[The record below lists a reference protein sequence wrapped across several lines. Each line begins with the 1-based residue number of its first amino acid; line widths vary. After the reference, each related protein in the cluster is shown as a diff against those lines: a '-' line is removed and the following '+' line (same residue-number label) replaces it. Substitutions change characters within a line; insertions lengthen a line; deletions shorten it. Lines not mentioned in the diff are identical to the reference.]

1 MQLHTKIDDLQ
12 SQVGAL
18 VSTVRTLCADRNAPS
33 GSSQSPLLPENGDT
47 RHEPYDVPSSKEP
60 AYIGPTSF
68 AFGLDVP
75 GVDLP
80 PDASREDFQDLERSA
95 NAVDIS
101 KEHAYRM
108 IELFEETIGDVYPCV
123 DFNAIRQCASNVFD
137 EPPETVNRRLY
148 QTPTSQSTFD
158 RDFEILRATLAN
170 GLVLDGHG
178 QSGSAALLMD
188 RIETIMYSRVK
199 IFEVD
204 TKELL
209 LLLLMA
215 WNPRA
220 TTMPTLTRRP
230 EPLLL
235 PSR

>member
-1 MQLHTKIDDLQ
+1 M
-12 SQVGAL
+12 
-18 VSTVRTLCADRNAPS
+18 PS
-33 GSSQSPLLPENGDT
+33 P
-47 RHEPYDVPSSKEP
+47 KEP
-60 AYIGPTSF
+60 AYVGPTSF

-75 GVDLP
+75 GVDLRP
-80 PDASREDFQDLERSA
+80 ASSREDFRDLERSV
-95 NAVDIS
+95 NAIDLS

-137 EPPETVNRRLY
+137 APPETVYRRLY
-148 QTPTSQSTFD
+148 QAPSPLSNFD
-158 RDFEILRATLAN
+158 RDFEILRAILAN

-178 QSGSAALLMD
+178 QSGSGAVLMD
-188 RIETIMYSRVK
+188 RIETIMYNRVK

-215 WNPRA
+215 WYSRA
-220 TTMPTLTRRP
+220 KTIPTLTRCL
-230 EPLLL
+230 EPLLFSL
-235 PSR
+235 R